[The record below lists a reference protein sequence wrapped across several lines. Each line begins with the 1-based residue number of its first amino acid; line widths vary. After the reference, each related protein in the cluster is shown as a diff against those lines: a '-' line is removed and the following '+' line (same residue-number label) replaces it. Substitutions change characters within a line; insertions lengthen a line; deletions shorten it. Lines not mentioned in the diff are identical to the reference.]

1 MTQGLTVSLSLFTP
15 PIINHLEMWPGTW
28 VPMDGAGILPEQN
41 SGWDEL
47 LEENSTAGTGPRPL
61 DMVLAVRSSLVSK
74 EKLG

>member
-1 MTQGLTVSLSLFTP
+1 
-15 PIINHLEMWPGTW
+15 MWPGTW

-61 DMVLAVRSSLVSK
+61 DTVLAVRSSLVSK
-74 EKLG
+74 ERLG